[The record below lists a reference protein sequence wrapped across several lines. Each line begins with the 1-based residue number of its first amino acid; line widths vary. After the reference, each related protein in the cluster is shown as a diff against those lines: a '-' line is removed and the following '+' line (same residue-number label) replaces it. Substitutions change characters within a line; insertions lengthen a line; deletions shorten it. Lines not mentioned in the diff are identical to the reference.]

1 MAEQQNQKQA
11 EAELNHVL
19 KARREKLEQLQAAG
33 KDPFC
38 ITKYDVTAHSSDIK
52 ENYEQWE
59 GKEASIAG
67 RLMFKRV
74 MGKASFANVQ
84 DLKGSIQI
92 YVSRDSLGE
101 EAYQEFKKLDI
112 GDIVGVKGTA
122 FTTKTGEKSV
132 HADQV
137 VLLSKSLQV
146 LPEKFHGLT
155 DTDLRYR
162 QRYVDLIMNAD
173 VKDTFIKRSKILA
186 AIRKYLSSEG
196 FMEVETPMLV
206 ANAGGAAARP
216 FETHFNALDE
226 DLKLRI
232 SLELYLKRL
241 IVGGLERVYEIG
253 RVFRNEGLDTRHNPE
268 FTLMELYQAYTDYH
282 GMMDLTENL
291 YRFVAQEV
299 LGHEHLNTTQIYTHV
314 DNENL
319 RAAAKAN
326 PLGRIKRKKAD

>member
-19 KARREKLEQLQAAG
+19 KAAGEKLEQLQAAG

-146 LPEKFHGLT
+146 LPEKF
-155 DTDLRYR
+155 
-162 QRYVDLIMNAD
+162 MA
-173 VKDTFIKRSKILA
+173 
-186 AIRKYLSSEG
+186 
-196 FMEVETPMLV
+196 
-206 ANAGGAAARP
+206 
-216 FETHFNALDE
+216 
-226 DLKLRI
+226 
-232 SLELYLKRL
+232 
-241 IVGGLERVYEIG
+241 
-253 RVFRNEGLDTRHNPE
+253 
-268 FTLMELYQAYTDYH
+268 
-282 GMMDLTENL
+282 
-291 YRFVAQEV
+291 
-299 LGHEHLNTTQIYTHV
+299 
-314 DNENL
+314 
-319 RAAAKAN
+319 
-326 PLGRIKRKKAD
+326 